1 MVEETQKIFVTLDD
15 KNFVSNWGTS
25 LNSGEPVC
33 EVDLPMDAPFF
44 SHYYSNCFQY
54 VDGELVL
61 SEEKLLKV
69 ELLAVASKFKRD
81 CEETYILQKVPYTI
95 SDTTYLFDVISDD
108 EFINKITLLDNKIQ
122 DYVGVTAYATSDG
135 SQSILKF
142 DKSQYTTMTRYIK
155 KVVES
160 RENKLNNKLLPMI
173 ENAKSV
179 EEAKEISWSSVPDEL
194 LPEQENNE
202 PQDEQSIDSL
212 IKENKE
218 LRQKVEFNELA
229 LMDAINM
236 FSEMNK

>member
-25 LNSGEPVC
+25 LNSDEPVY
-33 EVDLPMDAPFF
+33 EIDLPMDSPFF

-54 VDGELVL
+54 VNGELVL

-69 ELLAVASKFKRD
+69 ELLAIASKFRRD
-81 CEETYILQKVPYTI
+81 CEETYILQKVPYTV
-95 SDTTYLFDVISDD
+95 SDTTHLFDVISDD

-122 DYVGVTAYATSDG
+122 DYVEAPAYDTTGDFKTL
-135 SQSILKF
+135 IKF
-142 DKSQYTTMTRYIK
+142 DKSQYTAMARYIK
-155 KVVES
+155 KVVKT
-160 RENKLNNKLLPMI
+160 REHKLTNKLIPMI

-179 EEAKEISWSSVPDEL
+179 EEAEKVHWDSVQDEP
-194 LPEQENNE
+194 LPEQGTDE
-202 PQDEQSIDSL
+202 PQSEQSIDSL